1 MAEDGDEDST
11 AQRVNAPIQQEPS
24 PLPQGRL
31 LLEEEKGRQK
41 HKRGPHEAQSPGT
54 GGQYCRVA
62 MEMQWSLACCSIILK
77 GSPKTRGLLF
87 HTFLSCNNLKSPGN
101 TVYLGGFRES

>member
-11 AQRVNAPIQQEPS
+11 AQRVNAPVQQEPG

-41 HKRGPHEAQSPGT
+41 H
-54 GGQYCRVA
+54 
-62 MEMQWSLACCSIILK
+62 
-77 GSPKTRGLLF
+77 
-87 HTFLSCNNLKSPGN
+87 
-101 TVYLGGFRES
+101 